1 MGAVVEVKYFNTF
14 ILKKTTEDN
23 VPVWNGSYGI
33 PSELGGYSRVVS
45 SSPYNWAIEESRIR
59 GGYNNTTV
67 DFGVKAYIVE
77 DERLGSYRKSSLIY
91 SGIFNSRTGI
101 NQTNVFS
108 VGEDITK
115 TADPANASIQKLY
128 AEDTN
133 LIIFQENK
141 VSRALIDKDAIYSA
155 EGGGSVTSSNLVI
168 GVIQPYSGE
177 YGISKN
183 PESFAIYGYSK
194 YFSDKNNNAILRL
207 SQNGIEEISRY
218 GMRDYFRDRINDI
231 DTVQGEGI
239 ILGGYDLHNN
249 QYVVSSQLNP
259 IRSTTSTEVPGTL
272 SFDEQARGWVSFFTF
287 NPEQI
292 FSLKNNF
299 YTIKDGGVWEHYA
312 GTRGN
317 FYGVDRPSSVTVVFN
332 AAPAN
337 SKTFNTVSY
346 EGNNGWS
353 LTSLVSDPTGLDTQ
367 PKVNWASS
375 EDSTMQVTPSTTYP
389 SLYSYY
395 EGEYIETSSTA
406 TVTQT
411 GVGTSV
417 VIANTIPVID
427 GAIVSGIGVGLG
439 VTVVSYAGIQGQASS
454 DSAGTS
460 VTLTGVS
467 VDIPVGTIISGD
479 GIVAGTTVASYDS
492 GTGVLVASNTLA
504 INQSS
509 FVNFVNIG
517 ILTVSASANFVINS
531 ILTFVSIVNRV
542 DYETVF
548 GTGNPPYPVSHAGF
562 NRKENKYVGNLR
574 NFSTANDS
582 EVIWGESISGV
593 KGFYS
598 IAQFSTDTTTDPGG
612 NKQLFSV
619 ESSYIINNGY

>member
-1 MGAVVEVKYFNTF
+1 
-14 ILKKTTEDN
+14 
-23 VPVWNGSYGI
+23 
-33 PSELGGYSRVVS
+33 
-45 SSPYNWAIEESRIR
+45 
-59 GGYNNTTV
+59 
-67 DFGVKAYIVE
+67 
-77 DERLGSYRKSSLIY
+77 
-91 SGIFNSRTGI
+91 
-101 NQTNVFS
+101 
-108 VGEDITK
+108 
-115 TADPANASIQKLY
+115 
-128 AEDTN
+128 
-133 LIIFQENK
+133 
-141 VSRALIDKDAIYSA
+141 
-155 EGGGSVTSSNLVI
+155 
-168 GVIQPYSGE
+168 
-177 YGISKN
+177 
-183 PESFAIYGYSK
+183 
-194 YFSDKNNNAILRL
+194 
-207 SQNGIEEISRY
+207 
-218 GMRDYFRDRINDI
+218 
-231 DTVQGEGI
+231 
-239 ILGGYDLHNN
+239 
-249 QYVVSSQLNP
+249 
-259 IRSTTSTEVPGTL
+259 
-272 SFDEQARGWVSFFTF
+272 
-287 NPEQI
+287 
-292 FSLKNNF
+292 
-299 YTIKDGGVWEHYA
+299 
-312 GTRGN
+312 
-317 FYGVDRPSSVTVVFN
+317 
-332 AAPAN
+332 
-337 SKTFNTVSY
+337 
-346 EGNNGWS
+346 
-353 LTSLVSDPTGLDTQ
+353 
-367 PKVNWASS
+367 
-375 EDSTMQVTPSTTYP
+375 MQVTPSTTYP

-395 EGEYIETSSTA
+395 EGEYIETSSTG

-411 GVGTSV
+411 VVGTSV

-467 VDIPVGTIISGD
+467 VDIPVGTTISGD
-479 GIVAGTTVASYDS
+479 GIVAGTTVVSYDS